1 MKYIK
6 IPAHIGAGTTL
17 FNEEVER
24 VYDHF
29 QELIGGYIEQVR
41 LGQTIHRDDV
51 VMLVDEEGRL
61 KSLATNSRA
70 SALYG
75 IFKHGQPI
83 AGDVYLVGLV
93 DVIEDGYVEKDWG
106 SLPDDVTLELVSK
119 WINEQLPKGMR

>member
-6 IPAHIGAGTTL
+6 IPAHIGVGMTL

-83 AGDVYLVGLV
+83 AGDAILIGLEHNPYEG
-93 DVIEDGYVEKDWG
+93 DEWT
-106 SLPDDVTLELVSK
+106 SLPEDVTLETVSE
-119 WINEQLPKGMR
+119 WIRDQMPKGL